1 MNIVF
6 MGTPDISVSILDAIV
21 NSRHKVTA
29 VVTREDKPKGRG
41 KEMAYPPVK
50 EYALAHNIPIMQPGK
65 IKTPEAIE
73 ELKSYE
79 ADIFVVAAYGQI
91 LSQEILDIPRLGCIN
106 VHTSLLPKFRGSAP
120 IQWAIIEGESETGVT
135 IMQMDEGM
143 DTGDILFTETVA
155 IDKDETGGSLF
166 DKLAACG
173 AGLIVK
179 SLDAIEAG
187 DYTPV
192 KQDEELATYAKMLN
206 KKLGY
211 IRFVRTAEEIERLI
225 RGLDPWPSTYTIYKG
240 KTLKL
245 WKAEVINENSNA
257 APGTIVKVDTE
268 AIYVNTSRGILKIT
282 ELQLE
287 GKKRMKTKDFLL
299 GYHMEVGE
307 VLG

>member
-6 MGTPDISVSILDAIV
+6 MGTPDISVSILEAIV

-41 KEMAYPPVK
+41 KEMAFPPVK
-50 EYALAHNIPIMQPGK
+50 EFALKHNIPIMQPAK

-73 ELKSYE
+73 ELRSYE

-91 LSQEILDIPRLGCIN
+91 LSKEILEMPRLGCIN

-120 IQWAIIEGESETGVT
+120 IQWAIIEGEKETGVT
-135 IMQMDEGM
+135 VMQMDEGM
-143 DTGDILFTETVA
+143 DTGDILFTETVP
-155 IDKDETGGSLF
+155 IDKDETGGSLY
-166 DKLAACG
+166 DKLAATG
-173 AGLIVK
+173 AELIVK
-179 SLDAIEAG
+179 SLDAIEKG
-187 DYTPV
+187 EVNPI

-211 IRFVRTAEEIERLI
+211 IRFVRTANEIERLI
-225 RGLDPWPSTYTIYKG
+225 RGLDPWPSTYTYYKD
-240 KTLKL
+240 KTLKI
-245 WKAEVINENSNA
+245 WKAEVIDETNSA
-257 APGTIVKVDTE
+257 APGTVVKVDNE
-268 AIYVNTSRGILKIT
+268 AIYVNTTKGILKIT

-299 GYHMEVGE
+299 GYKVNVGE
-307 VLG
+307 TLG

>member
-91 LSQEILDIPRLGCIN
+91 LSKEILDIPRLGCIN

-143 DTGDILFTETVA
+143 DTGDILFTEKVA

-179 SLDAIEAG
+179 SLDAIEVG

>member
-41 KEMAYPPVK
+41 KEMTYPPVK

-91 LSQEILDIPRLGCIN
+91 LSKEILDIPRLGCIN

-187 DYTPV
+187 DFTPV

-257 APGTIVKVDTE
+257 APGTIVKADTE